1 MKHKQGQRLFRR
13 PFWTA
18 ERAGFPLR
26 PESYGYFSIFFAR
39 VQVFLCKLAHFIQLW
54 SKIQQPALIGQGIGP
69 YGTRHSPSP
78 RRNGACPSAAP
89 RSSAHRGRPASPQA
103 RPCLKRRDREP
114 VSPTRIPQLPC
125 GQQAHSQRSC
135 RRCLY
140 PDASDS
146 RYCSSSHEASS
157 CRSLLSMGT
166 SFYHFRQQKRHR
178 CTTANDGG
186 ENQTELEKQDFWGS
200 PQIMLAPMHSLHTPL
215 AVPPLSLGHITL
227 RSHLCSPLS
236 PPPVS
241 LAAVSLNRQDI
252 FPLFV
257 HSNAFFS
264 ILPERPAPPAG

>member
-1 MKHKQGQRLFRR
+1 MEQDSATG
-13 PFWTA
+13 PD
-18 ERAGFPLR
+18 RAGHRPLWYTPLSFSTQERGLPLR
-26 PESYGYFSIFFAR
+26 CSPVIGAPGPPGLSSGTALPETQR
-39 VQVFLCKLAHFIQLW
+39 
-54 SKIQQPALIGQGIGP
+54 P
-69 YGTRHSPSP
+69 
-78 RRNGACPSAAP
+78 GACLPDPQLCRGWVQAP
-89 RSSAHRGRPASPQA
+89 GPVIRRSVSAH
-103 RPCLKRRDREP
+103 C
-114 VSPTRIPQLPC
+114 IPQLPC

-186 ENQTELEKQDFWGS
+186 ENQAELEKQDFWGS
-200 PQIMLAPMHSLHTPL
+200 PQIMLAPMHSLHAPL

-241 LAAVSLNRQDI
+241 LAAVSLNRQDN

-257 HSNAFFS
+257 HSDAFFS
-264 ILPERPAPPAG
+264 ILPERPAPPAGCRLIVVIVNLSSPNVKKIFCKK